1 MIGIESQ
8 ELGRW
13 IHILSRQ
20 IKRRLD
26 EAVSKFD
33 VTSVQCAMIG
43 FISNKG
49 KKEDVFAKDIESNF
63 NMRRATVAEVLSLME
78 KNDLIKREV
87 SCEDGRLKKII
98 LTKKSLKI
106 KESFEKE
113 IKKVEKELV
122 DGITENE
129 RQELVRLI
137 NKMSENLKNK
147 ALEN

>member
-1 MIGIESQ
+1 MIKIEEQ
-8 ELGRW
+8 DIGRS
-13 IHILSRQ
+13 IHILSRL
-20 IKRRLD
+20 IKRRID
-26 EAVSKFD
+26 EAVSKYN
-33 VTSVQCAMIG
+33 VTSVQCAVIE
-43 FISNKG
+43 FISHKKG
-49 KKEDVFAKDIESNF
+49 DVFAKDIESNF

-147 ALEN
+147 ALED